1 MIEFWRSVWKWSKK
15 KTQACVGEFFLFFVC
30 RDLLSAETRVLSSR
44 KTLIRKTHNHTLLNM
59 TARITYKRRYV
70 LDALLA
76 FFFCFVCIRSER
88 KPLDATRA
96 RFGTFLVR
104 AREGDIYT
112 CADEEILSA
121 FFSLLLVREKKDFA
135 RNFTRGERGGN
146 AKVEWAHA
154 RLICARV
161 HSLRATTTIREAG

>member
-1 MIEFWRSVWKWSKK
+1 M
-15 KTQACVGEFFLFFVC
+15 GEFFLFFVC

-112 CADEEILSA
+112 RADEEILSA

-161 HSLRATTTIREAG
+161 HSLRATTIREAG

>member
-70 LDALLA
+70 FRCSR
-76 FFFCFVCIRSER
+76 FFFARIREER
-88 KPLDATRA
+88 KTLDATRA

-112 CADEEILSA
+112 RADEEILSA

-161 HSLRATTTIREAG
+161 HSLRATTIREAG